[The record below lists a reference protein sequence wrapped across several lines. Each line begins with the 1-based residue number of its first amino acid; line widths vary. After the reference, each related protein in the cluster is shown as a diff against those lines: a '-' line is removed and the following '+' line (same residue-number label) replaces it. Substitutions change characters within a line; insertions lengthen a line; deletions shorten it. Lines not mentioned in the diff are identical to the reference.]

1 MITSLSDSSPP
12 LRAPPPP
19 LPLDVA
25 ETSCCGTGGAIAV
38 VLDVGTDTGPLW
50 PVAEGGGVGFGDAS
64 NVGSTAGGTLPVLVI
79 LLLLLLLEL

>member
-25 ETSCCGTGGAIAV
+25 ETICCGAGGTIAV
-38 VLDVGTDTGPLW
+38 VVAVGNDPGPL
-50 PVAEGGGVGFGDAS
+50 
-64 NVGSTAGGTLPVLVI
+64 
-79 LLLLLLLEL
+79 

>member
-25 ETSCCGTGGAIAV
+25 ETICWAIGGTIAV
-38 VLDVGTDTGPLW
+38 VTVVGTDPGPLW
-50 PVAEGGGVGFGDAS
+50 LAAEGGGVGLGDAS
-64 NVGSTAGGTLPVLVI
+64 RVGSTTGGTLPM

>member
-12 LRAPPPP
+12 LRVPPPP

-25 ETSCCGTGGAIAV
+25 ETICWGTGGTTAV
-38 VLDVGTDTGPLW
+38 VVVVGTDPGPLW
-50 PVAEGGGVGFGDAS
+50 PVAEGGGVGLGDAS
-64 NVGSTAGGTLPVLVI
+64 RVGSTAGGTLPVL

>member
-25 ETSCCGTGGAIAV
+25 ETICWGGGGTITV
-38 VLDVGTDTGPLW
+38 VVVVCTGPGPLW
-50 PVAEGGGVGFGDAS
+50 PTAEGGGVGLGDAS
-64 NVGSTAGGTLPVLVI
+64 RVGSTAGGS
-79 LLLLLLLEL
+79 LLLVLLLEL